1 MCEDVV
7 KFDEDVVKD
16 MRKICERYV
25 VKICERYVVKICE
38 RYVVKIC
45 ERYVVKFDE
54 DVAKDML

>member
-1 MCEDVV
+1 MVKMCEDVV

-38 RYVVKIC
+38 RYVVK
-45 ERYVVKFDE
+45 FDE